1 MSFSLSLI
9 SLFRRLFVSFPQA
22 RYVLPCSL
30 SVGTVNYKRSFVRS
44 DHFILNSVTEC
55 RGNPKRVRTCSLHF
69 CQNDDVN
76 RFAAICWP
84 TLQIAVQDEELV
96 ESGVQQFRIDVLPKL
111 AGDARS
117 LH

>member
-1 MSFSLSLI
+1 MYFSLSL

-30 SVGTVNYKRSFVRS
+30 SVGTVNYKRSFVTC
-44 DHFILNSVTEC
+44 DHTILNSVTEC
-55 RGNPKRVRTCSLHF
+55 QGSLKRDYTCSLQF

-76 RFAAICWP
+76 RIAAICWRS
-84 TLQIAVQDEELV
+84 LQVAVQDEELV
-96 ESGVQQFRIDVLPKL
+96 ESGVQQLRIDVLPKL
-111 AGDARS
+111 YGNARS